1 MQGTFLQD
9 RLFQLFFRL
18 VVALS
23 FALFVAYQ
31 VYLAINMEE
40 NRIGRLIGIGLY
52 TIIAV
57 ALILAIFDNSKCR
70 KAHSIVL
77 VIGLVLLLGVKFIN
91 LPVLF
96 GNLDFADIPSVLN
109 CAVFILSELG
119 FLILAIGYLM
129 LLTDLTE
136 KELHKCETVLMTIV
150 IVLFVAC
157 FVMEC
162 VMLLKYHA
170 NIDQKLSLTL
180 GSRVLFFIGFAGT
193 AFSFLLPEPHREH
206 KARPG
211 EYIYSDDEE
220 GEVDL
225 II

>member
-1 MQGTFLQD
+1 M
-9 RLFQLFFRL
+9 
-18 VVALS
+18 
-23 FALFVAYQ
+23 
-31 VYLAINMEE
+31 
-40 NRIGRLIGIGLY
+40 
-52 TIIAV
+52 
-57 ALILAIFDNSKCR
+57 
-70 KAHSIVL
+70 L
-77 VIGLVLLLGVKFIN
+77 VIGLVLLLGTKFIN

-109 CAVFILSELG
+109 CVVFILSELG

-162 VMLLKYHA
+162 VLLLKYHV

-211 EYIYSDDEE
+211 EYIYSDDDE
-220 GEVDL
+220 GEIDL

>member
-9 RLFQLFFRL
+9 RIFQLFFRL
-18 VVALS
+18 IVALS

-77 VIGLVLLLGVKFIN
+77 VIGLVLLLGTKFIN

-109 CAVFILSELG
+109 CVVFILSELG

-162 VMLLKYHA
+162 VLLLKYHV

-211 EYIYSDDEE
+211 EYIYSDDDE
-220 GEVDL
+220 GEIDL